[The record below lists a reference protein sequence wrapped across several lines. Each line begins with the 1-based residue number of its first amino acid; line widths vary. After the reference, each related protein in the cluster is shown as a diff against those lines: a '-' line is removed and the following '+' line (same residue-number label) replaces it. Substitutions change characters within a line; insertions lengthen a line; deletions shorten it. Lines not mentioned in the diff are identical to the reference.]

1 MLADPQFWVFIAF
14 LIFIGII
21 FNPVRKILSSNLD
34 NKIKEI
40 KTNIDH
46 AENLKNDAH
55 KTLNEIKK
63 KQNEVKD
70 EIEKIQK
77 EAKYRISL
85 LEDNANIKLK
95 QQINKRNELAKNK
108 IDQMTRD
115 ANIMVQQYISQ
126 SAIAAT
132 INILKKNLD
141 MKEKQNLID
150 QSMSD
155 LKTIFKN

>member
-1 MLADPQFWVFIAF
+1 MLADPQFWVFVAF

-21 FNPVRKILSSNLD
+21 FNPVRRILSSNLD
-34 NKIKEI
+34 DKIKDI
-40 KTNIDH
+40 KTKIDH
-46 AENLKNDAH
+46 AENLKNDAN

-77 EAKYRISL
+77 EAKYKISL
-85 LEDNANIKLK
+85 IEDNTNIKLQ
-95 QQINKRNELAKNK
+95 QQINKRNELAKIK

-132 INILKKNLD
+132 INILKNNLD
-141 MKEKQNLID
+141 IKEKQNLID
-150 QSMSD
+150 QSMND
-155 LKTIFKN
+155 LKSIFKN